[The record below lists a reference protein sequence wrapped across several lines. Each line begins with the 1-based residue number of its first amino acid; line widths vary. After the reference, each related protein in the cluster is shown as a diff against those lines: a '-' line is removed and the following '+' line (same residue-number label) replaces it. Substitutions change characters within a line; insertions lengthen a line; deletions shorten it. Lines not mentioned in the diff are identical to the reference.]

1 MSTKVLIISKVRTHP
16 VKMGNNKAI
25 LAQAEMLKDLD
36 CVVDYLYV
44 QEMGLHGDVKE
55 NEVSYQ
61 QTKDYWGDHF
71 LFLKVSKFEKLCKN
85 IIAKYRKVFCGR
97 HEGIYDPYPWQLTQ
111 YVKQLQKERGYDICL
126 VQYYYLTKLF
136 KKVRFNKMACFTH
149 DAMAYKNLLV
159 NENCPWINADQEARA
174 LQQCTDIFAIQE
186 EEKDYFHILSPKSR
200 VYNIYTPY
208 SYKSTPYVG
217 NKTLL
222 FLSGNNGFNQNGLQW
237 FIEIVFPLIR
247 EKFSDAQLL
256 IAGGIC
262 NVIKGKYD
270 HISGIRLM
278 GYVKDPM
285 DLYELGDVAIN
296 PVYQGTGLKIK
307 TFESIS
313 FDKVT
318 LVHPHSVA
326 GIYKKETAPLFVS
339 DKPEEWVAYL
349 ERIWS
354 DKATIMKVKEEN
366 QKYIE
371 SMNEYIETE
380 YKRFLSIVQ

>member
-1 MSTKVLIISKVRTHP
+1 MS
-16 VKMGNNKAI
+16 
-25 LAQAEMLKDLD
+25 
-36 CVVDYLYV
+36 
-44 QEMGLHGDVKE
+44 
-55 NEVSYQ
+55 
-61 QTKDYWGDHF
+61 
-71 LFLKVSKFEKLCKN
+71 
-85 IIAKYRKVFCGR
+85 
-97 HEGIYDPYPWQLTQ
+97 YDP
-111 YVKQLQKERGYDICL
+111 
-126 VQYYYLTKLF
+126 
-136 KKVRFNKMACFTH
+136 
-149 DAMAYKNLLV
+149 
-159 NENCPWINADQEARA
+159 
-174 LQQCTDIFAIQE
+174 E